1 MTMKS
6 YNSKAVL
13 VGASMLMTIL
23 AGAPAIADD
32 TELLLVDPSNSAAT
46 PPNIMFILDTS
57 GSMNDPA
64 NTIRP
69 FDSEQVYTTGDCD
82 PDRLY
87 WTTLDAEPS
96 CTGGTNEQYIVDA
109 AFVCEDAILR
119 MKGMGAYTGVLMQYR
134 STDDDDSDGTLED
147 PRWQQLQIGNSA
159 NIVECQNDAG
169 EHGNGTAG
177 QVYARSGTDLTPFT
191 ADENEAIQWGA
202 GDATQEYTIYDGN
215 YLNWKENQERV
226 DMPKIDIMK
235 QVTTNL
241 MNSIENVNVGLMR
254 FTGSDGGR
262 VLHAISDLDTDR
274 QVVLDKIDA
283 LAGGGNTPL
292 EETLYESALYW
303 RGMTANY
310 GVLQVDVNGD
320 PTGDIDPNAFVGQ
333 APSQYQQPTM
343 PVCTRNFN
351 VLLSDG
357 EPVSDQ
363 GAQTLA
369 PLLPSYS
376 TIGHGAVC
384 DGAEANGRCL
394 NDVAEYL
401 AKVDIHA
408 GTPGMQNVIT
418 HTIGFARDIDVL
430 QDAASDSGG
439 TYYLAEDAEELTR
452 ALMRIIETSLDKGL
466 SFSAPAVAVNTF
478 NRTQNFNDL
487 YISTFLPD
495 GRVHWP
501 GNLKKYKVVDGVITD
516 ADDNPAVDPETGYFA
531 TGTRS
536 IWTVGLDDG
545 DNVTRGG
552 AANKLPP
559 PLLRNVYTNNGTSND
574 LTNASNAVS
583 PANASSFT
591 LSDFG
596 LTGGSTEPTLDDVL
610 RWARGQDV
618 LDDDDDDDSDDERFV
633 MGDSLH
639 SMPAA
644 VVYGGTTEDPEVV
657 VFSATNDGYLHAIDG
672 ETGVE
677 LWSFVPKQFLP
688 DLPELMLNGSTT
700 FKQYGIDGDVVPIVA
715 DLDDDGIIN
724 NDDFVYV
731 VFGLRRGGN
740 DYYAL
745 DVTDKDSPELLW
757 KKSFPESGQSWSRPV
772 LARVDMVHDDLNDHK
787 AVLVIGEG
795 YDTVHDTA
803 AFPSNADNVG
813 AGIMMLDIETGE
825 RLWRAGLSNADL
837 TLSTMTRA
845 FPSEVRV
852 IDFSGDGFADRMYA
866 VDVGGQVWRFDIFSD
881 KTPAELVAGGVI
893 ARFGGEGI
901 ASAGDT
907 DTRRFY
913 TAPDV
918 SIFQDKLQDRRMLAI
933 GVGSG
938 YRAHPL
944 DTSAADAYYSLRDAA
959 IFTQLTQNAYDNY
972 DIAEDSDMR
981 EVTGQVGTVIGSNDR
996 GWKLTVPANQ
1006 MILSGS
1012 ATFDNSVFFISYEP
1026 NLVSLSSCDVAPGI
1040 NYLYRVDVA
1049 NGDPI
1054 GDIDGMTG
1062 AQADAARTTALKQGG
1077 IAPTPTFLFPGAEED
1092 CTGDE
1097 CSPPPIG
1104 CVGVECFNPGF
1115 ENFPVRTLWTQDGI
1129 E

>member
-1 MTMKS
+1 
-6 YNSKAVL
+6 
-13 VGASMLMTIL
+13 
-23 AGAPAIADD
+23 
-32 TELLLVDPSNSAAT
+32 
-46 PPNIMFILDTS
+46 
-57 GSMNDPA
+57 
-64 NTIRP
+64 
-69 FDSEQVYTTGDCD
+69 
-82 PDRLY
+82 
-87 WTTLDAEPS
+87 
-96 CTGGTNEQYIVDA
+96 
-109 AFVCEDAILR
+109 
-119 MKGMGAYTGVLMQYR
+119 
-134 STDDDDSDGTLED
+134 
-147 PRWQQLQIGNSA
+147 
-159 NIVECQNDAG
+159 
-169 EHGNGTAG
+169 
-177 QVYARSGTDLTPFT
+177 
-191 ADENEAIQWGA
+191 
-202 GDATQEYTIYDGN
+202 
-215 YLNWKENQERV
+215 
-226 DMPKIDIMK
+226 MPKIDIMK
-235 QVTTNL
+235 QVTKNL
-241 MNSIENVNVGLMR
+241 LNSIDNVNVGLMR

-274 QVVLDKIDA
+274 QVVLNKIDA
-283 LAGGGNTPL
+283 LLGGGNTPL
-292 EETLYESALYW
+292 EETLYEAALYW

-310 GVLQVDVNGD
+310 GVLQVDGD
-320 PTGDIDPNAFVGQ
+320 GNPTGDIDPKAFVGQ

-357 EPVSDQ
+357 QPVSDQ
-363 GAQTLA
+363 GGQTLV
-369 PLLPSYS
+369 PTLPSYGS
-376 TIGHGAVC
+376 IGNGAVC
-384 DGAEANGRCL
+384 DGTEADGRCL

-418 HTIGFARDIDVL
+418 HTIGFALDIAVL

-439 TYYLAEDAEELTR
+439 TYYLAEDAEELTK
-452 ALMRIIETSLDKGL
+452 ALMKIIETSLDKGL
-466 SFSAPAVAVNTF
+466 SFAAPAVAVNTF

-501 GNLKKYKVVDGVITD
+501 GNLKKYKVVNGVITD
-516 ADDNPAVDPETGYFA
+516 ADSNPAVNPDTGYFD

-536 IWTVGLDDG
+536 FWTVGLDDG
-545 DNVTRGG
+545 DNVRRGG
-552 AANKLPP
+552 AANMLPP
-559 PLLRNVYTNNGTSND
+559 PLLRNVYTNNGTSNN
-574 LTNASNAVS
+574 LTDASNSVG
-583 PANASSFT
+583 PANEGAFS

-596 LTGGSTEPTLDDVL
+596 LTGGASEPTLEEVL
-610 RWARGQDV
+610 RWARGQDI
-618 LDDDDDDDSDDERFV
+618 LDEDDDGATDDERFV

-639 SMPAA
+639 SQPAA
-644 VVYGGTTEDPEVV
+644 VVYGGAATDPDVV
-657 VFSATNDGYLHAIDG
+657 IFSATNDGYLHAIDG

-688 DLPELMLNGSTT
+688 DLPELMLNGATS

-715 DLDDDGIIN
+715 DLDDNGII
-724 NDDFVYV
+724 DGSDFVYV

-745 DVTDKDSPELLW
+745 DVTDKDAPKLLW
-757 KKSFPESGQSWSRPV
+757 QKSFPESGQSWSRPV
-772 LARVDMVHDDLNDHK
+772 LARVDLVHDDLNDHK
-787 AVLVIGEG
+787 AVLIIGEG

-813 AGIMMLDIETGE
+813 AGIMMLDIVTGQ
-825 RLWRAGLSNADL
+825 RLWRAGRNNADL

-845 FPSEVRV
+845 FPSQVRA
-852 IDFSGDGFADRMYA
+852 IDFSGDGFVDRMYA
-866 VDVGGQVWRFDIFSD
+866 VDVGGQVFRFDVFAN
-881 KTPAELVAGGVI
+881 KTPANLVTGGVI
-893 ARFGGEGI
+893 ARFGGEGV

-913 TAPDV
+913 SPPDV
-918 SIFQDKLQDRRMLAI
+918 SIFQDKLQDRRVLAI

-944 DTSAADAYYSLRDAA
+944 DTSAADAYYSLRDEAV
-959 IFTQLTQNAYDNY
+959 FTQLTQTAYNNY
-972 DIAEDSDMR
+972 NVALDSDMK
-981 EVTGQVGTVIGSNDR
+981 EVSGQVNTVIGSNDR

-1006 MILSGS
+1006 MILSAS
-1012 ATFDNSVFFISYEP
+1012 TTFDNSVFFISYEP
-1026 NLVSLSSCDVAPGI
+1026 NVISLSACDVAPGF

-1054 GDIDGMTG
+1054 GDTDAMTG
-1062 AQADAARTTALKQGG
+1062 AQADAARVTTLKQGG
-1077 IAPTPTFLFPGAEED
+1077 IAPTPTFLFPSPEAD
-1092 CTGDE
+1092 CTGDA